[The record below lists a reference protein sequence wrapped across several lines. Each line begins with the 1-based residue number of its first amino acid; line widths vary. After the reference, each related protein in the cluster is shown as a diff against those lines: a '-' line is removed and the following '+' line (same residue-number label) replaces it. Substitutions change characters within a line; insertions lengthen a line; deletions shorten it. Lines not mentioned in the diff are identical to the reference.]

1 MNATVSLIQGSRRY
15 DNVARAIDLIA
26 DRVSF
31 DDCRQVVIKPNLV
44 STRRQLAS
52 THVEAVRAVLD
63 FVRARY
69 HGRLII
75 AEGAGVANTW
85 EGYERFGYTGLAG
98 PYDVDLIDLNA
109 DRAAPVQ
116 VYDRWHKPQTLH
128 LARTIVESDLRI
140 SIGLPKTHD
149 AVIVTLSL
157 KNMIMGSLINPNLAA
172 RAGHPPRS
180 STARAIGRLRH
191 AIQFS
196 WPARWLQ
203 AQPHAPHRNNKLAM
217 HQGCAMLNLNL
228 ARLAQLIRPHLAIID
243 GFEAMEGAGPIDGD
257 PVDWRI
263 ALAGT
268 DALAVDSLTTHLM
281 GFDPAEVGYLN
292 YCQQL
297 GIGVGRL
304 DEIEMIGGADVDRVR
319 RPFRPHPGFHRQR
332 HWQLTGSD
340 QDVRSAQLLAI

>member
-1 MNATVSLIQGSRRY
+1 MKAAISLIHGTSRY
-15 DNVARAIDLIA
+15 DNIARAIELIA

-52 THVEAVRAVLD
+52 THVEAVQAVLD

-69 HGRLII
+69 SGRLII
-75 AEGAGVANTW
+75 AEGSGMANTW
-85 EGYERFGYTGLAG
+85 EGYERFGYTELAE
-98 PYDVDLIDLNA
+98 PYNVDLIDLNT
-109 DRAAPVQ
+109 DRAVPVQ
-116 VYDRWHKPQTLH
+116 VYDRWLKPQTLH

-140 SIGLPKTHD
+140 SIGPPKTHD

-172 RAGHPPRS
+172 HVSQLPRS
-180 STARAIGRLRH
+180 GMARMIGRLRH

-196 WPARWLQ
+196 WLVQWLP
-203 AQPHAPHRNNKLAM
+203 AQPRARHRNNKLAM
-217 HQGCAMLNLNL
+217 HQGCAVINLNL
-228 ARLAQLIRPHLAIID
+228 AGLAPLVKPHVAIID
-243 GFEAMEGAGPIDGD
+243 GFEAMEGAGPVNGD

-281 GFDPAEVGYLN
+281 GFDPTEVGYLS

-297 GIGVGRL
+297 GVGIGQL
-304 DEIEMIGGADVDRVR
+304 DNIDVIGHSDLERVR
-319 RPFRPHPGFHRQR
+319 RQFRPHPSYHRQR
-332 HWQLTGSD
+332 RWQVSGID
-340 QDVRSAQLLAI
+340 QHVRSAQLVSA